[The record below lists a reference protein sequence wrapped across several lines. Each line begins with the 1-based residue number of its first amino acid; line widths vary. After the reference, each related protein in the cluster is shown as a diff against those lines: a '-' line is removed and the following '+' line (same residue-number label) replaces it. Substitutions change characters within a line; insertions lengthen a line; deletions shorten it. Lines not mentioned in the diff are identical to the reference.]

1 MRTRSLLATAAAAA
15 ALTAVPF
22 AAQAT
27 SLEYVDRSTFDA
39 APTVTASSMHLDGAT
54 SGELG
59 GFLDIVAT
67 AQDGALP
74 TERGACDPV
83 DVDAVLTV
91 SPGEQLTVHST
102 GEVCMHQF
110 ADTLILLSYFD
121 KKDMTYTGTAHNKA
135 KVVGDGMVSAGNAL
149 GFGFV
154 ASFSSSVRW

>member
-1 MRTRSLLATAAAAA
+1 MRTRSLLATAVAAA

-22 AAQAT
+22 AAQA
-27 SLEYVDRSTFDA
+27 SSVEYVDRSTFDG
-39 APTVTASSMHLDGAT
+39 APAVSTSSMHLDGAT

-67 AQDGALP
+67 AQDGTLP

-83 DVDAVLTV
+83 DVAAVLTV
-91 SPGEQLTVHST
+91 APGEQLAVHSS

-110 ADTLILLSYFD
+110 ADTLTLLSYFD
-121 KKDMTYTGTAHNKA
+121 KKDLTYSGTAHHKA
-135 KVVGDGMVSAGNAL
+135 KVVGDGMISAGNGL

>member
-1 MRTRSLLATAAAAA
+1 MRHRTLLATAVAAA
-15 ALTAVPF
+15 ALTAVPLT
-22 AAQAT
+22 AQAT
-27 SLEYVDRSTFDA
+27 TAEYLDRSNFDA
-39 APTVTASSMHLDGAT
+39 APDVTASSVHLDGAT

-67 AQDGALP
+67 AQDGTLP

-83 DVDAVLTV
+83 DVAAVLTV
-91 SPGEQLTVHST
+91 SPGEQLTVHTT

-110 ADTLILLSYFD
+110 ADTLILQSYFG
-121 KKDMTYTGTAHNKA
+121 KNDMTYSGTAHHKA
-135 KVVGDGMVSAGNAL
+135 KVVGDGMISAGNAL